1 MIRIAS
7 CHELRRA
14 EISPELKKFL
24 TEKFVNIIAE
34 YGMSDMNEVFSVM
47 ILSED
52 EAHYIADK
60 YLEFSEMMYFDNMKY
75 IHCKKSSKTYNFSPE
90 NVQKKFATK
99 CTSQR
104 VIDFLWDR
112 RYESP
117 VMDKISQ

>member
-1 MIRIAS
+1 MIRIS
-7 CHELRRA
+7 SFHELRRA

-52 EAHYIADK
+52 EVHYIADK

-75 IHCKKSSKTYNFSPE
+75 IHTVWAASDGYSEDIYIPYSTE
-90 NVQKKFATK
+90 NEEA
-99 CTSQR
+99 
-104 VIDFLWDR
+104 IAR
-112 RYESP
+112 RCL
-117 VMDKISQ
+117 